1 MIFITSCGKIEEIQ
15 EKEISPSWQEQYDLG
30 MKYLLEENYEEAI
43 VAFTASIEIDP
54 KQAVVYINRGKSYIL
69 LEENEEN
76 LTAAIADYVQAI
88 TLEESNAYGYLG
100 LAEAY
105 IRKNEYE
112 KALEILEEGLV
123 KTGNHQKIADK
134 IAEIESGTIFD
145 LQGKVR
151 KQSGYNEQGELIWYH
166 QFEYYKDG
174 KEKSV
179 TAYNSD
185 NEEMGHIDIIYD
197 SEGRETTTWLYGQT
211 TGILY
216 ARDKHYDEEGNIVEI
231 IDYDESGNKKEIQKN
246 IYEEGRLIYTHVYD
260 SEDSYL
266 GYYAYEYNAEGQQI
280 KMSDYLPSDQLVLYQ
295 LYEYNE
301 KGDLSEYAEYL
312 YTGELQWKEVFV
324 YDEKGEFIGKEL
336 YDGEGNL
343 IQSTE
348 NTQ

>member
-1 MIFITSCGKIEEIQ
+1 MKKIILIIISMMIFITSCGKIEEIQ

-231 IDYDESGNKKEIQKN
+231 IDYDESGNKKEIQKT
-246 IYEEGRLIYTHVYD
+246 YMKREG
-260 SEDSYL
+260 
-266 GYYAYEYNAEGQQI
+266 
-280 KMSDYLPSDQLVLYQ
+280 
-295 LYEYNE
+295 
-301 KGDLSEYAEYL
+301 
-312 YTGELQWKEVFV
+312 
-324 YDEKGEFIGKEL
+324 
-336 YDGEGNL
+336 
-343 IQSTE
+343 
-348 NTQ
+348 